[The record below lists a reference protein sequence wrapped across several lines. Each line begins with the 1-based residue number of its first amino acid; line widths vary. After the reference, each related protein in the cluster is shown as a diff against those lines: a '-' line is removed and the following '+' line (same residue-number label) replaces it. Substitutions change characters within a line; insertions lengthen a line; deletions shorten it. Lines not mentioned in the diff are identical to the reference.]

1 MPQNLID
8 QRKTFSSVGKGRT
21 VPLLYW
27 TPLSLFTSI
36 SSSILARSCVNHH
49 FQAEQRNQVEL
60 AVIRRRGKKWWT
72 NKAVTGNLP
81 LKESMHRASSGLRWA
96 DSTRAPRRCDHIIV
110 TLHHGPALC
119 FYALFRLHH
128 HPSPLTFSCHAPAAL
143 LCPPPP
149 PNISDDNTWFPQ
161 WPFDLSWLP
170 FIAAIQP
177 NRLWLDSAISFYV
190 LIAADLSFFFFSFSF
205 LFSPPRHF
213 PPRRV
218 TQSNILVNHHF
229 PSRLFLTIMAGFAVV
244 GCLVAALSPFKVCFS
259 QFNGSPIH
267 HTLAVPVCLQGG
279 GDLLSPWKLLCWCC
293 HLVKKE
299 TLPSV
304 KNEWK

>member
-8 QRKTFSSVGKGRT
+8 HSKAFSTVGKGRT

-27 TPLSLFTSI
+27 TPLSLFTSS
-36 SSSILARSCVNHH
+36 SSSILARPCVNHH

-72 NKAVTGNLP
+72 SKAVTGNLP
-81 LKESMHRASSGLRWA
+81 LKESMHGASSGLRWA
-96 DSTRAPRRCDHIIV
+96 DSTRAPRRYDHIIV

-119 FYALFRLHH
+119 FYELFRLHP

-149 PNISDDNTWFPQ
+149 PNIFDDNTWFPQ

-177 NRLWLDSAISFYV
+177 NRLRLDSAMSFYV
-190 LIAADLSFFFFSFSF
+190 LIAADLSSF
-205 LFSPPRHF
+205 LFFFLSLLPTTTLSTPSCHPEQHICKSPFSLKIIPHDNGWFHSGRM
-213 PPRRV
+213 PLGCV
-218 TQSNILVNHHF
+218 VSVQSV
-229 PSRLFLTIMAGFAVV
+229 FLTIQWLA
-244 GCLVAALSPFKVCFS
+244 
-259 QFNGSPIH
+259 IH

-299 TLPSV
+299 TLQSV